1 MCSANY
7 ASVANYIPFPVAIIL
22 LSRHSRHNDGGLMIK
37 VLARH
42 AAVYCYT
49 FSAKRQAYSSSP
61 AIPGT
66 KWNLLLWN
74 IRTSSVCVLP
84 SGVWLNDNFV
94 SLATCKKFANQCLHK
109 YMKGV
114 EAVNKWFMFSTVWYS
129 YSYWMGEVVEA
140 AGEELTLK
148 YVLCRTWCESNRA
161 WNEGPSEGS

>member
-1 MCSANY
+1 MLLCIVTHSLLNAKHT
-7 ASVANYIPFPVAIIL
+7 PVIQQFQKQNGILESWIIG
-22 LSRHSRHNDGGLMIK
+22 HG
-37 VLARH
+37 
-42 AAVYCYT
+42 
-49 FSAKRQAYSSSP
+49 
-61 AIPGT
+61 
-66 KWNLLLWN
+66 
-74 IRTSSVCVLP
+74 TSSVCVLP

-148 YVLCRTWCESNRA
+148 YVLCRTWCESNVIWA
-161 WNEGPSEGS
+161 GAGLGCKTKTEYQVSNIQHSPLQGGSRRSNSSVSRRPAPMNIL

>member
-1 MCSANY
+1 MLLCIVTHSLLNAKHT
-7 ASVANYIPFPVAIIL
+7 PVVQQFQKQNGILESWIIG
-22 LSRHSRHNDGGLMIK
+22 HG
-37 VLARH
+37 
-42 AAVYCYT
+42 
-49 FSAKRQAYSSSP
+49 
-61 AIPGT
+61 
-66 KWNLLLWN
+66 
-74 IRTSSVCVLP
+74 TSSVCVLP

-148 YVLCRTWCESNRA
+148 YVLCRTWCESNVIWAGAGLGWAGLGWGAKLRQSIKSLTSNIPLSRA
-161 WNEGPSEGS
+161 GAGGLILV

>member
-1 MCSANY
+1 MLLCIVTHSLLNAKHT
-7 ASVANYIPFPVAIIL
+7 PVIQQFQEQNGILESRIIG
-22 LSRHSRHNDGGLMIK
+22 HG
-37 VLARH
+37 
-42 AAVYCYT
+42 
-49 FSAKRQAYSSSP
+49 
-61 AIPGT
+61 
-66 KWNLLLWN
+66 
-74 IRTSSVCVLP
+74 TSSVCVLP

-148 YVLCRTWCESNRA
+148 YVLCRTWCESNVIWAGAGLGWAGLGWGAKIRQSIKSLTSNIPLSRA
-161 WNEGPSEGS
+161 GAGGLILV